1 MQNVVRNCAISI
13 QSNNLSMSH
22 GPEIFA
28 EFTDDFRL
36 TFEVDFDGMV
46 TQPIAVTGP
55 RASSPF
61 GDKQLHH
68 LESLTT
74 SACVTRLPP
83 TFFWHKKFML
93 KLWDSRFCTSC
104 RNSNLAS
111 QCVVKELIWFDRIEI
126 YSTFFLHLNDF
137 AFKQYCQ
144 QSVKPIIGDSRF
156 AVVHG
161 IDVSFQDSVTICPTI
176 YLQYVLLYSWR
187 SWQNIDFRFPNSI
200 AKKNKSCYYYSFIH
214 EWSIII
220 VFGWDHGKLLG
231 FNHK

>member
-83 TFFWHKKFML
+83 FFWHKKFML
-93 KLWDSRFCTSC
+93 KLWDSRFCTSF

-111 QCVVKELIWFDRIEI
+111 QCVVRELIWFDSIEI
-126 YSTFFLHLNDF
+126 YSTHFF
-137 AFKQYCQ
+137 A
-144 QSVKPIIGDSRF
+144 SERF
-156 AVVHG
+156 C
-161 IDVSFQDSVTICPTI
+161 FQTVLPTI
-176 YLQYVLLYSWR
+176 RQSYDWRFEICCRAR
-187 SWQNIDFRFPNSI
+187 SW
-200 AKKNKSCYYYSFIH
+200 C
-214 EWSIII
+214 
-220 VFGWDHGKLLG
+220 
-231 FNHK
+231 

>member
-1 MQNVVRNCAISI
+1 MKFDEKNRTLFETVPSLSI
-13 QSNNLSMSH
+13 SH

-83 TFFWHKKFML
+83 PFF
-93 KLWDSRFCTSC
+93 
-104 RNSNLAS
+104 LA
-111 QCVVKELIWFDRIEI
+111 QEI
-126 YSTFFLHLNDF
+126 YVETVRLEILH
-137 AFKQYCQ
+137 
-144 QSVKPIIGDSRF
+144 IIS
-156 AVVHG
+156 
-161 IDVSFQDSVTICPTI
+161 Q
-176 YLQYVLLYSWR
+176 
-187 SWQNIDFRFPNSI
+187 
-200 AKKNKSCYYYSFIH
+200 
-214 EWSIII
+214 
-220 VFGWDHGKLLG
+220 
-231 FNHK
+231 